1 MRLRLHGQGVSTMT
15 SEPRMTPTELF
26 AEIDWL
32 LDSNVHPRL
41 IAQELHRTPAAIERM
56 ARKHGRNDLSTI
68 YGKYGARRDA

>member
-1 MRLRLHGQGVSTMT
+1 MT

-32 LDSNVHPRL
+32 LDGNVHPRL

-56 ARKHGRNDLSTI
+56 ARIHGRTDLSTI
-68 YGKYGARRDA
+68 YSKYDARRVA